1 MIKENKINEGNKMK
15 RSNRW
20 LDYYN
25 NESKYNRDNLPNW
38 RKRDNQIR
46 EEKRVVVEI
55 QKQIHQVYGFY
66 GQ

>member
-25 NESKYNRDNLPNW
+25 DESKYNRDNLPNW

-66 GQ
+66 G

>member
-66 GQ
+66 G